1 MPMTPEARKALS
13 TTLRALR
20 ARLIEDLGHATEGL
34 YRLGHA
40 AQHVGLGETT
50 AVRRRRLEA
59 HAEEQQR
66 AEAAQRTARP
76 LGPAVSHGF

>member
-20 ARLIEDLGHATEGL
+20 ARLIEDLGHATQG
-34 YRLGHA
+34 
-40 AQHVGLGETT
+40 T

-76 LGPAVSHGF
+76 